1 MYGGTGPGGRA
12 GGRVGIGGVECASS
26 LLPPFGAIK
35 LIYGDE
41 DTERS
46 GAEIGGSARR
56 RRRRRQGFLLLPPS
70 RILFPPLLR
79 GKKSKSDAP

>member
-1 MYGGTGPGGRA
+1 M
-12 GGRVGIGGVECASS
+12 GIGGVECASS

-46 GAEIGGSARR
+46 GDRGLGSSASASAA
-56 RRRRRQGFLLLPPS
+56 GISFIAAL
-70 RILFPPLLR
+70 
-79 GKKSKSDAP
+79 